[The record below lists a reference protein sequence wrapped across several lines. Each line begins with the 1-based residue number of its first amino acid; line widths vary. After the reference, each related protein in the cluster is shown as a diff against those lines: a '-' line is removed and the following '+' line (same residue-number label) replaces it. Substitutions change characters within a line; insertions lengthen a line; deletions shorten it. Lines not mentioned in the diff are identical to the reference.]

1 MLKERVCGYTLEIVK
16 IVEKDS
22 FVVTKY
28 SMKRKTTETSS
39 QKKKRKSFKQKK
51 GKERRENK

>member
-1 MLKERVCGYTLEIVK
+1 LKESGYGYTSEIVK

-28 SMKRKTTETSS
+28 SMKRKMTETSS
-39 QKKKRKSFKQKK
+39 QKKKRKGFKWEK